1 MKYLNKLLGR
11 NYFASDGNLT
21 QIDLSEKKK
30 KKRKGFWSHTTE
42 RSRKVLL
49 LSMARVSGMAGSRC
63 CTDNVGNNFLS
74 VSQCCF
80 FSGSVFV
87 RQVLAMQL

>member
-21 QIDLSEKKK
+21 QIDSSEK
-30 KKRKGFWSHTTE
+30 KKRKGFRSHTTK

-63 CTDNVGNNFLS
+63 CKDNVGNNFLS
-74 VSQCCF
+74 ISQCCF
-80 FSGSVFV
+80 FGGGVFV